1 MSTPAKHWLP
11 ERDIW
16 ITRNI
21 SHISYITTE
30 TLLKL
35 LAHVPNGK
43 NGWQCYKHF
52 TEWHHIQIIRRDI
65 FETKK
70 CQQKQNVHIRKEMDM
85 ADTEN
90 LIHVL
95 RNVSRPNLKDSPI
108 ILEKLDST

>member
-1 MSTPAKHWLP
+1 M
-11 ERDIW
+11 
-16 ITRNI
+16 
-21 SHISYITTE
+21 
-30 TLLKL
+30 
-35 LAHVPNGK
+35 VPKGK

-52 TEWHHIQIIRRDI
+52 TEWHHTNYKKDI

-70 CQQKQNVHIRKEMDM
+70 CQQKQNAHIRKEMNM

-90 LIHVL
+90 LIL